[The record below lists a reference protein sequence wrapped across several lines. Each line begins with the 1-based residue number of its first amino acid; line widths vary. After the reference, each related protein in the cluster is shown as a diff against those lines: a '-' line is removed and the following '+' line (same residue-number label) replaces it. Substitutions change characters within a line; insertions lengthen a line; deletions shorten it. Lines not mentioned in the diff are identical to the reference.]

1 MAKSNKEPG
10 RVAQLLKIYKM
21 TIAAD
26 KSALWWALLAVAA
39 GALAG
44 AVVGATVGKGTVT
57 GLVVWIVTGTL
68 MGVLAGLIVMSRK
81 AEHVAYSQIAGQPGA
96 VSAVLRSAL
105 KRGWRGSEVPI
116 AVNRNQDAVYRAIG
130 PSGVVLIGEG
140 VRTRVQ
146 PMLEDER
153 RKVQRAVPGV
163 EVKFVWVTQ
172 DADGT
177 KLIKLAP
184 TLLKFKRVLNRN
196 EVASVDKRLSALVTA
211 MPIPKGIDPKRMR
224 AQRR

>member
-1 MAKSNKEPG
+1 MAKQNKEPG

-26 KSALWWALLAVAA
+26 KTALWWALLTV
-39 GALAG
+39 GIGVLAG
-44 AVVGATVGKGTVT
+44 AILGATVGQSTTAGFIVWIIT
-57 GLVVWIVTGTL
+57 GLLLGFL
-68 MGVLAGLIVMSRK
+68 SGLIVMSRK
-81 AEHVAYSQIAGQPGA
+81 AEHVAYAQIEGQPGA

-130 PSGVVLIGEG
+130 PAGVVLIGEG

-163 EVKFVWVTQ
+163 EVKFVWVTR
-172 DADGT
+172 DEEGT
-177 KLIKLAP
+177 RLMKLAS
-184 TLLKFKRVLNRN
+184 TLLKMKRVLNRN
-196 EVASVDKRLSALVTA
+196 EVGAIDKRLSALVTA

-224 AQRR
+224 AQHR

>member
-1 MAKSNKEPG
+1 MAKKNKEPG

-26 KSALWWALLAVAA
+26 KSALWWALLAV
-39 GALAG
+39 GVGILAG
-44 AVVGATVGKGTVT
+44 AVIGATIGQGTT
-57 GLVVWIVTGTL
+57 TAFVVWIITGLL
-68 MGVLAGLIVMSRK
+68 MGTLAGLIVMSRK
-81 AEHVAYSQIAGQPGA
+81 AEHVAYSQIEGQPGA

-130 PSGVVLIGEG
+130 PAGVVLIGEG

-172 DADGT
+172 DSEGT
-177 KLIKLAP
+177 RLMKLAP
-184 TLLKFKRVLNRN
+184 TLLKLKRVLNRN
-196 EVASVDKRLSALVTA
+196 EVAAIDKRLSALVTA

-224 AQRR
+224 AQHR

>member
-1 MAKSNKEPG
+1 
-10 RVAQLLKIYKM
+10 
-21 TIAAD
+21 
-26 KSALWWALLAVAA
+26 
-39 GALAG
+39 
-44 AVVGATVGKGTVT
+44 
-57 GLVVWIVTGTL
+57 
-68 MGVLAGLIVMSRK
+68 MSRK
-81 AEHVAYSQIAGQPGA
+81 AEAAAYGQIEGQPGA

-130 PSGVVLIGEG
+130 PAGVVLIGEG

-163 EVKFVWVTQ
+163 DVKFVWVTQ
-172 DADGT
+172 DAEGT
-177 KLIKLAP
+177 RLMKLST
-184 TLLKFKRVLNRN
+184 TLLKMKRVLNRN
-196 EVASVDKRLSALVTA
+196 EIGAIDKRLSALVTA

>member
-1 MAKSNKEPG
+1 MAKQNKEPG

-26 KSALWWALLAVAA
+26 KTALWWALLTLGIGV
-39 GALAG
+39 LAG
-44 AVVGATVGKGTVT
+44 AILGATVGQSTTAGFIVWIIT
-57 GLVVWIVTGTL
+57 GLLLGFL
-68 MGVLAGLIVMSRK
+68 SGLIVMSRK
-81 AEHVAYSQIAGQPGA
+81 AEHVAYAQIEGQPGA

-130 PSGVVLIGEG
+130 PAGVVLIGEG

-163 EVKFVWVTQ
+163 EVKFVWVTR
-172 DADGT
+172 DEEGT
-177 KLIKLAP
+177 RLMKLAS
-184 TLLKFKRVLNRN
+184 TLLKMKRVLNRN
-196 EVASVDKRLSALVTA
+196 EVGAIDKRLSALVTA

-224 AQRR
+224 AQHR

>member
-1 MAKSNKEPG
+1 MAKKNKEPG

-21 TIAAD
+21 TMASD
-26 KSALWWALLAVAA
+26 KTAIWWALLALGIGV
-39 GALAG
+39 LAG
-44 AVVGATVGKGTVT
+44 IVMGATVGQATTV
-57 GLVVWIVTGTL
+57 GFVVWIITGTM

-81 AEHVAYSQIAGQPGA
+81 AERAAYAQIEGQPGA

-105 KRGWRGSEVPI
+105 KRGWRGSEMPI

-130 PSGVVLIGEG
+130 PAGVVLIGEG

-153 RKVQRAVPGV
+153 KKVQRAVPGV

-172 DADGT
+172 DSEGT
-177 KLIKLAP
+177 RLMKLSS
-184 TLLKFKRVLNRN
+184 TLLKMKRVLNRN
-196 EVASVDKRLSALVTA
+196 EVSAVDKRLSALVTS

-224 AQRR
+224 AQHR

>member
-1 MAKSNKEPG
+1 MAKKNKEPG

-26 KSALWWALLAVAA
+26 KTAIWWALLAV
-39 GALAG
+39 GIGVLAG
-44 AVVGATVGKGTVT
+44 SVLGATVGQGTT
-57 GLVVWIVTGTL
+57 SGFVVWIITGFL
-68 MGVLAGLIVMSRK
+68 LGFLSGLIVMSRK
-81 AEHVAYSQIAGQPGA
+81 AEQVAYAQIEGQPGA

-130 PSGVVLIGEG
+130 PAGVVLIGEG

-163 EVKFVWVTQ
+163 DVKFVWVTQ
-172 DADGT
+172 DAEST
-177 KLIKLAP
+177 RLMKLAS
-184 TLLKFKRVLNRN
+184 TLLKMKRVLNRN
-196 EVASVDKRLSALVTA
+196 EVAIIDKRLSALATA

-224 AQRR
+224 AQHR

>member
-1 MAKSNKEPG
+1 MAKENKEPG

-21 TIAAD
+21 TMAAD
-26 KSALWWALLAVAA
+26 KTAVWWSLLALGIGV
-39 GALAG
+39 LAG
-44 AVVGATVGKGTVT
+44 AIL
-57 GLVVWIVTGTL
+57 GLTIGHGSTAGFVVWTVTGTL
-68 MGVLAGLIVMSRK
+68 VGFLSGLIVMSRK
-81 AEHVAYSQIAGQPGA
+81 AEKAAYSQIEGQPGA

-105 KRGWRGSEVPI
+105 KRGWRGSEVPV

-130 PSGVVLIGEG
+130 PAGVVLIGEG

-153 RKVQRAVPGV
+153 KKVQRAIPGV
-163 EVKFVWVTQ
+163 EVKFVYVTQ
-172 DADGT
+172 DAEGT
-177 KLIKLAP
+177 QLFKLAP
-184 TLLKFKRVLNRN
+184 TLLKLKRVLNRN
-196 EVASVDKRLSALVTA
+196 EVAAIDKRLSALVTA

>member
-1 MAKSNKEPG
+1 MAKQNKEPG

-26 KSALWWALLAVAA
+26 KTALWWALLAV
-39 GALAG
+39 GIGVLAG
-44 AVVGATVGKGTVT
+44 AVLGATLGQATTLGF
-57 GLVVWIVTGTL
+57 VVWIITGFL
-68 MGVLAGLIVMSRK
+68 LGFLSGLIVMSRK
-81 AEHVAYSQIAGQPGA
+81 AEQVAYAQIEGQPGA

-130 PSGVVLIGEG
+130 PAGVVLIGEG

-163 EVKFVWVTQ
+163 DVKFVWVTR
-172 DADGT
+172 DEEGT
-177 KLIKLAP
+177 RLMKLAS
-184 TLLKFKRVLNRN
+184 TLLKMKRVLNRN
-196 EVASVDKRLSALVTA
+196 EVGAIDKRLSALVTA

-224 AQRR
+224 AQHR

>member
-1 MAKSNKEPG
+1 MAKQNKEPG

-26 KSALWWALLAVAA
+26 KTALWWALLAV
-39 GALAG
+39 GIGVLAG
-44 AVVGATVGKGTVT
+44 AVLGATLGQATTLGF
-57 GLVVWIVTGTL
+57 VVWIITGFL
-68 MGVLAGLIVMSRK
+68 VGFLSGLIVMSRK
-81 AEHVAYSQIAGQPGA
+81 AEQVAYAQIEGQPGA

-130 PSGVVLIGEG
+130 PAGVVLIGEG

-163 EVKFVWVTQ
+163 DVKFVWVTR
-172 DADGT
+172 DEEGT
-177 KLIKLAP
+177 RLMKLAS
-184 TLLKFKRVLNRN
+184 TLLKMKRVLNRN
-196 EVASVDKRLSALVTA
+196 EVGAIDKRLSALVTA

-224 AQRR
+224 AQHR

>member
-1 MAKSNKEPG
+1 MAKENKEPG

-21 TIAAD
+21 TMAAD
-26 KSALWWALLAVAA
+26 KSAVWWSLLALGIGV
-39 GALAG
+39 L
-44 AVVGATVGKGTVT
+44 VGAIL
-57 GLVVWIVTGTL
+57 GLTIGHDSTAGFVVWIVTGTL
-68 MGVLAGLIVMSRK
+68 VGFLSGLIVMSRK
-81 AEHVAYSQIAGQPGA
+81 AEKAAYSQIEGQPGA

-105 KRGWRGSEVPI
+105 KRGWRGSEVPV

-130 PSGVVLIGEG
+130 PAGVVLIGEG

-153 RKVQRAVPGV
+153 KKVQRAIPGV
-163 EVKFVWVTQ
+163 EVKFVYVTQ
-172 DADGT
+172 DAEGT
-177 KLIKLAP
+177 QLFKLAA
-184 TLLKFKRVLNRN
+184 TLLKLKRVLNRN
-196 EVASVDKRLSALVTA
+196 EVAAIDKRLSALVTA

>member
-1 MAKSNKEPG
+1 MAKKNKEPG

-26 KSALWWALLAVAA
+26 KTAIWWALLAV
-39 GALAG
+39 GIGVLAG
-44 AVVGATVGKGTVT
+44 SVLGATVGQGTT
-57 GLVVWIVTGTL
+57 SGFVVWIITGFL
-68 MGVLAGLIVMSRK
+68 LGFLSGLIVMSRK
-81 AEHVAYSQIAGQPGA
+81 AEQVAYAQIEGQPGA

-130 PSGVVLIGEG
+130 PAGVVLIGEG

-146 PMLEDER
+146 SMLEDER

-163 EVKFVWVTQ
+163 DVKFVWVTQ
-172 DADGT
+172 DAEGT
-177 KLIKLAP
+177 RLMKLAS
-184 TLLKFKRVLNRN
+184 TLLKMKRVLNRN
-196 EVASVDKRLSALVTA
+196 EVAIIDKRLSALVTA

-224 AQRR
+224 AQHR